1 MNQYND
7 NQNNDNQKLKMDLS
21 DKITRILLFSIL
33 SFFMIKFISNNSDYD
48 IMIIVLAITLVF
60 VFINL
65 FYPIVILK

>member
-7 NQNNDNQKLKMDLS
+7 NQNNDNQKLKMDFS

>member
-48 IMIIVLAITLVF
+48 FMIIVLAITLVF